1 MNRATFQSFVTN
13 FAAPPTFASLM
24 RKSSPGFVSL
34 ATKIRIASAPCF
46 LIRGHGSITFPIV
59 RCIACPRVSRPRPW
73 MNTRWNGLDRRA
85 VDPIGDKLPVPG
97 RPELHLGREPTEV
110 VADLELLQVPR
121 VG

>member
-46 LIRGHGSITFPIV
+46 LIRGQGSITFPIV
-59 RCIACPRVSRPRPW
+59 RCIACPRVSRP
-73 MNTRWNGLDRRA
+73 A
-85 VDPIGDKLPVPG
+85 VDEHPVERL
-97 RPELHLGREPTEV
+97 RPPNEPRLEHRV
-110 VADLELLQVPR
+110 IEPCPDDLAALR
-121 VG
+121 